1 MMDLRNQISIL
12 GPWVSSLYTYVPRA
26 ARRRWWTSPVLPPP
40 RASRY
45 SGNYRFPCARE
56 KPYECDRD
64 CWSDFWLGVARA
76 ATAAPFA
83 KRPGTKKG
91 RGSGIPAQRT
101 APRLVEP
108 FHHPGG
114 EDRQDRNPCRHRRHA
129 PRGRHHRRTEGR
141 PRLRR
146 SHLATHLAGTVGQ
159 VQQAGQQMHDTAS
172 KLESILGGAKN
183 RGTFGETTLERL
195 LEDSLPRSQY
205 TLQYNFRSGKSA
217 DAVIHLRDKKIM
229 AIDSKFPLDA
239 FQRLEVEDEAGR
251 KEARRD
257 FINAVKNHASSIAE
271 KYIVPDEGTLELA
284 LMFVPSEAVYYE
296 LLRSTDSKEIA
307 ADAYCRSKKIV
318 PVSPNTL
325 YAHLSV
331 IAMGLRGMQIEE
343 NAKRLSANLD
353 GLRKHLENFSEPFDK
368 IGTHLK
374 NAQQCYAE
382 ADKRFEK
389 ASNTLENLL
398 NSGEVH
404 QLELEDEQG
413 SLTLPASKAA

>member
-1 MMDLRNQISIL
+1 MNAIAVVGAILALLLIGLLLQQLTRAAQEQRKSQAMESQMSELRRDLLSLSTTQAQSAAKMESLTGTVATRLEAVTAAVQKGVKDSAEVTSQLTSQAQSAMSNELKNTREQINQIQQQL
-12 GPWVSSLYTYVPRA
+12 
-26 ARRRWWTSPVLPPP
+26 
-40 RASRY
+40 
-45 SGNYRFPCARE
+45 
-56 KPYECDRD
+56 
-64 CWSDFWLGVARA
+64 
-76 ATAAPFA
+76 
-83 KRPGTKKG
+83 
-91 RGSGIPAQRT
+91 
-101 APRLVEP
+101 
-108 FHHPGG
+108 
-114 EDRQDRNPCRHRRHA
+114 
-129 PRGRHHRRTEGR
+129 
-141 PRLRR
+141 
-146 SHLATHLAGTVGQ
+146 GQ

-205 TLQYNFRSGKSA
+205 TLQYNFRSGKAA
-217 DAVIHLRDKKIM
+217 DAVIHLHDKKIM

-239 FQRLEVEDEAGR
+239 FQRLEVEDEQSR
-251 KEARRD
+251 KEARKD
-257 FINAVKNHASSIAE
+257 FVNTVKNHASSIAE

-307 ADAYCRSKKIV
+307 VDVYCRSKKIV

-368 IGTHLK
+368 IGKHLN
-374 NAQQCYAE
+374 NAQQCYTE

-398 NSGEVH
+398 NSGDVH

-413 SLTLPASKAA
+413 ALTLPPPAAKKTSA